1 MKHEV
6 IEKSRHVWTQEPD
19 KAKVS
24 PVVKARSD
32 GAQAIIEAGPFTWQC
47 DLPPVLGGE
56 NKAPSPTAALLGALA
71 GCAVVFVRD
80 VLAPQQGVQ
89 IESVEAEARCK
100 ADFRGLLAMPDA
112 SPELQGLELA
122 ITVHSSETEARLQGV
137 YQAWLERCPIYLA
150 LTGQTPVQVRFT
162 SGAQAAC

>member
-1 MKHEV
+1 MRHEV
-6 IEKSRHVWTQEPD
+6 IEQSLQLWSQEPD

-24 PVVKARSD
+24 PVVRARTE

-80 VLAPQQGVQ
+80 VLAPQQGVRVDA
-89 IESVEAEARCK
+89 VEAEARCR
-100 ADFRGLLAMPDA
+100 ADFRGLLAIPGANPD
-112 SPELQGLELA
+112 LQDLELSIHIHSPDSDEKVQA
-122 ITVHSSETEARLQGV
+122 I

-150 LTGQTPVQVRFT
+150 LTKPTAVKVQLT
-162 SGAQAAC
+162 SSA